1 MLTCLL
7 SSSLLYQPSKL
18 VLPYTNEFSRGH
30 SALNGPVIANSL
42 LANQKREQVFEF
54 QMLVA
59 SVELGLYDNSLVHF
73 VLNLTKK

>member
-1 MLTCLL
+1 M
-7 SSSLLYQPSKL
+7 
-18 VLPYTNEFSRGH
+18 LPYTNEFNKSQP
-30 SALNGPVIANSL
+30 ALTGPVIANSL

-73 VLNLTKK
+73 VLNLTKS

>member
-7 SSSLLYQPSKL
+7 SSFWLYQPSKL

-54 QMLVA
+54 QVLVA
-59 SVELGLYDNSLVHF
+59 SVVLGLYDNSLVHF
-73 VLNLTKK
+73 VLNLTKN

>member
-59 SVELGLYDNSLVHF
+59 SVVLGLYDNSLVHF
-73 VLNLTKK
+73 VLNLTKN

>member
-54 QMLVA
+54 QVLVA
-59 SVELGLYDNSLVHF
+59 SVVLGLYDNSLVHF
-73 VLNLTKK
+73 VLNLTKN

>member
-7 SSSLLYQPSKL
+7 SSSLMYQPSKL

-30 SALNGPVIANSL
+30 SALNGPVIANSV

>member
-42 LANQKREQVFEF
+42 LANQKREQVFQF

-59 SVELGLYDNSLVHF
+59 SVVLGLYDNSLVHF
-73 VLNLTKK
+73 VLNLTKN

>member
-7 SSSLLYQPSKL
+7 SSFWLYQPRKL
-18 VLPYTNEFSRGH
+18 VLPYTNEFNRGH
-30 SALNGPVIANSL
+30 SALTGLVIANRL

-73 VLNLTKK
+73 VLDLTNN

>member
-1 MLTCLL
+1 M
-7 SSSLLYQPSKL
+7 
-18 VLPYTNEFSRGH
+18 LPYTNEFNRGH
-30 SALNGPVIANSL
+30 SALTGPVIANRL

-73 VLNLTKK
+73 VLNLTKDEMNSYT

>member
-7 SSSLLYQPSKL
+7 SSFWLYQPSKL
-18 VLPYTNEFSRGH
+18 VLPYTYEFNRGH
-30 SALNGPVIANSL
+30 SALNEPVIANSL

-59 SVELGLYDNSLVHF
+59 SLELGLYDNSLVHF
-73 VLNLTKK
+73 VLNLTKN

>member
-59 SVELGLYDNSLVHF
+59 SVVLGLYDNSLVHF

>member
-1 MLTCLL
+1 MRDETTKGCVGEWMLTCLL

-42 LANQKREQVFEF
+42 LANQNENR
-54 QMLVA
+54 
-59 SVELGLYDNSLVHF
+59 SLNF
-73 VLNLTKK
+73 KCWWPR

>member
-7 SSSLLYQPSKL
+7 SSFWLYQPSKL
-18 VLPYTNEFSRGH
+18 VLPYTNEFNRGH

-59 SVELGLYDNSLVHF
+59 SVELGLYDNSLEHF
-73 VLNLTKK
+73 VLNLTKN

>member
-7 SSSLLYQPSKL
+7 SSSLMYQPSKL

-54 QMLVA
+54 QVLVA
-59 SVELGLYDNSLVHF
+59 SVVLGLYDNSLVHF
-73 VLNLTKK
+73 VLNLTKN

>member
-7 SSSLLYQPSKL
+7 SSFWLYQPREL
-18 VLPYTNEFSRGH
+18 VLPYTNEFNRGH
-30 SALNGPVIANSL
+30 SALTGPVIANSL

-73 VLNLTKK
+73 VLNLTKN

>member
-1 MLTCLL
+1 MLTGLL
-7 SSSLLYQPSKL
+7 SSFWLYQPRKL
-18 VLPYTNEFSRGH
+18 VLPYTYEFNRGH

-42 LANQKREQVFEF
+42 LAKQKREQVFEF

-73 VLNLTKK
+73 VLNLTKD

>member
-30 SALNGPVIANSL
+30 SALNGPVIANSV

>member
-7 SSSLLYQPSKL
+7 SSSLLYQPRKL